1 MHLRS
6 LLAAPEKYMFGLKR
20 GIVRFEPH
28 TEKRHAL
35 FTEEANRLRVAIGQ
49 YLLAVE
55 HVGSTAKQGFRLQ
68 ILSSTKGVTV
78 SSNANCDGGL

>member
-1 MHLRS
+1 
-6 LLAAPEKYMFGLKR
+6 MFGLRR
-20 GIVRFEPH
+20 GDVRFEPH

-49 YLLAVE
+49 HLLAVE
-55 HVGSTAKQGFRLQ
+55 HVGSTAKQVRLQ

-78 SSNANCDGGL
+78 SSNAQL